1 MKLRPNRQLNYSFKG
16 GDPPSRIK
24 KPSVTIPA
32 AVDHQRTV
40 AEDILV
46 ILPIFVQLPDFR
58 GWARTT
64 PIPTYPSCL
73 RLRLQPL
80 KEHDLRTREGS
91 RRTEGQIVLNWLGF
105 NWWRSVL
112 IKFHSSLRLCLPTY
126 FNSPFIKDWKIVR
139 TRRSVCRLLLFTII
153 VRFDQWA
160 YLFNFSVIFGAVD
173 NHYNWWRGWRFS
185 ATRLSWRI
193 VQIRWWVGFDFFL
206 WR

>member
-32 AVDHQRTV
+32 AVDHQRTI

-105 NWWRSVL
+105 NCSIVVCSL
-112 IKFHSSLRLCLPTY
+112 SSIPVY
-126 FNSPFIKDWKIVR
+126 DF
-139 TRRSVCRLLLFTII
+139 
-153 VRFDQWA
+153 A
-160 YLFNFSVIFGAVD
+160 YLRTSIHHSLKIGKLCEKD
-173 NHYNWWRGWRFS
+173 GRY
-185 ATRLSWRI
+185 
-193 VQIRWWVGFDFFL
+193 VGYFYL
-206 WR
+206 QLL